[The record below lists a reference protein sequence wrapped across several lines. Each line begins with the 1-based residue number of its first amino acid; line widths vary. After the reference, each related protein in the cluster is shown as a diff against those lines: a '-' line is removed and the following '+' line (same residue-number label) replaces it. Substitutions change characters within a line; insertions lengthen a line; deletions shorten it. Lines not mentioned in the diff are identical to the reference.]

1 MNTLTIL
8 VMVSNLSQKLS
19 SLLKSSLLAR
29 LPLLKLLL
37 LPPLHKVV
45 DKVLCLD
52 SLLIKTLV
60 VKVLSVDSL
69 LIKTLVVKAMVLS
82 FLTTVLVPSDL
93 TEEED
98 LEEVS
103 DSEEDSEVDSDLEE
117 THTDGH
123 RLVTTPNTPLLT
135 HLMTL
140 TSTL

>member
-1 MNTLTIL
+1 M
-8 VMVSNLSQKLS
+8 
-19 SLLKSSLLAR
+19 
-29 LPLLKLLL
+29 
-37 LPPLHKVV
+37 
-45 DKVLCLD
+45 
-52 SLLIKTLV
+52 

-103 DSEEDSEVDSDLEE
+103 DSEEDSEVDSEDSEE

>member
-1 MNTLTIL
+1 M
-8 VMVSNLSQKLS
+8 
-19 SLLKSSLLAR
+19 
-29 LPLLKLLL
+29 
-37 LPPLHKVV
+37 
-45 DKVLCLD
+45 
-52 SLLIKTLV
+52 

-103 DSEEDSEVDSDLEE
+103 DSEEDSEVDSEDSEE
-117 THTDGH
+117 THTDGL

>member
-1 MNTLTIL
+1 M
-8 VMVSNLSQKLS
+8 
-19 SLLKSSLLAR
+19 
-29 LPLLKLLL
+29 
-37 LPPLHKVV
+37 
-45 DKVLCLD
+45 
-52 SLLIKTLV
+52 IKTLV

-69 LIKTLVVKAMVLS
+69 LIKTLVAMVLS

-103 DSEEDSEVDSDLEE
+103 DSEEDSEVDSEDSEE
-117 THTDGH
+117 THTDGL

>member
-1 MNTLTIL
+1 M
-8 VMVSNLSQKLS
+8 
-19 SLLKSSLLAR
+19 
-29 LPLLKLLL
+29 
-37 LPPLHKVV
+37 
-45 DKVLCLD
+45 
-52 SLLIKTLV
+52 

-69 LIKTLVVKAMVLS
+69 LIKTLVAMVLS

-98 LEEVS
+98 LEEVL
-103 DSEEDSEVDSDLEE
+103 DSEEDSDLEE

>member
-1 MNTLTIL
+1 M
-8 VMVSNLSQKLS
+8 
-19 SLLKSSLLAR
+19 
-29 LPLLKLLL
+29 
-37 LPPLHKVV
+37 
-45 DKVLCLD
+45 
-52 SLLIKTLV
+52 

>member
-1 MNTLTIL
+1 M
-8 VMVSNLSQKLS
+8 
-19 SLLKSSLLAR
+19 
-29 LPLLKLLL
+29 
-37 LPPLHKVV
+37 
-45 DKVLCLD
+45 
-52 SLLIKTLV
+52 
-60 VKVLSVDSL
+60 SVDSL

-103 DSEEDSEVDSDLEE
+103 DSEEDSEVDSEDSEE
-117 THTDGH
+117 THTDGL

>member
-1 MNTLTIL
+1 M
-8 VMVSNLSQKLS
+8 
-19 SLLKSSLLAR
+19 
-29 LPLLKLLL
+29 
-37 LPPLHKVV
+37 
-45 DKVLCLD
+45 
-52 SLLIKTLV
+52 

-69 LIKTLVVKAMVLS
+69 LIKTLVVKVDSMVLS
-82 FLTTVLVPSDL
+82 FLTKVLVPSDL

-103 DSEEDSEVDSDLEE
+103 DSEEDSEVDSEDSEE

>member
-1 MNTLTIL
+1 M
-8 VMVSNLSQKLS
+8 
-19 SLLKSSLLAR
+19 
-29 LPLLKLLL
+29 
-37 LPPLHKVV
+37 
-45 DKVLCLD
+45 
-52 SLLIKTLV
+52 

-69 LIKTLVVKAMVLS
+69 LIKTLVVKVDSMVLS
-82 FLTTVLVPSDL
+82 FLTMVLVPSDL

-103 DSEEDSEVDSDLEE
+103 DSEEDSEVDSEDSEE